1 MNGQQFRAT
10 TNPYL
15 GNDVFRV
22 QHQMQMHQTQARG
35 PMTGR
40 SDEQRGYHTALRGMM
55 LYF

>member
-10 TNPYL
+10 TSSYL

-22 QHQMQMHQTQARG
+22 QHQMQMHMHQTQARG

-40 SDEQRGYHTALRGMM
+40 SAE
-55 LYF
+55 